1 MSGAPAHAAGGVLGV
16 DPGLRATG
24 WGVLKIAA
32 DGSAQLAWGVLRP
45 SAAPLA
51 GRLAEIY
58 EGVSELIERY
68 RPAAAAVERPFVRH
82 NVRTAVALGQAE
94 AAAMIAAS
102 RAGLEIAEY
111 APRAIREAVVG
122 DGGAD
127 KRAVAAALAARLQLA
142 RLDASND
149 AADALAVAYCHV
161 LTAQGL
167 RAAAP

>member
-102 RAGLEIAEY
+102 RAGLEIA
-111 APRAIREAVVG
+111 V
-122 DGGAD
+122 
-127 KRAVAAALAARLQLA
+127 
-142 RLDASND
+142 
-149 AADALAVAYCHV
+149 
-161 LTAQGL
+161 
-167 RAAAP
+167 